1 METLQKIA
9 CLRQL
14 LGKVGVGLDDKY
26 LVPQAVKFLQ
36 EYQDTMADKAFT
48 RSGDSTALSNCL
60 IDDLYINY
68 DYLYLDSSERKSYP
82 NPT

>member
-26 LVPQAVKFLQ
+26 LVPQAGNFFRSTKILWRTKLSQ
-36 EYQDTMADKAFT
+36 GAATARLYQTVL
-48 RSGDSTALSNCL
+48 STTF
-60 IDDLYINY
+60 I
-68 DYLYLDSSERKSYP
+68 
-82 NPT
+82 